1 MIVPRNLAELLAND
15 PLEPVQRVIVQT
27 LSALL
32 TDVRVVAHPGRV
44 DLSEL
49 LAKSVATAP
58 GIGIG
63 WSRVR
68 RAMYVDGSFGALVEW
83 VAYIVVEAKL
93 VSGKRVE
100 KEAIGLAIGGQL
112 LRILADGEKCFWGR
126 PGIMPPERQPEPD
139 LKPLFTVRD
148 AANATAYYTVTWT
161 QIVADVGTSLF
172 DERPIGRF
180 DPETIAVSFPD
191 DPHVAKAVA
200 MLAEQEGDDG

>member
-1 MIVPRNLAELLAND
+1 MIEPRTLSQLLTD
-15 PLEPVQRVIVQT
+15 DSLEPVQRAIVQT

-32 TDVRVVAHPGRV
+32 PDVRVVAHPGRV

-68 RAMYVDGSFGALVEW
+68 RAMHVDGSFGALVEW
-83 VAYIVVEAKL
+83 VAYIVTEAKL

-100 KEAIGLAIGGQL
+100 KEAIGLAIGGQV
-112 LRILADGEKCFWGR
+112 LRVLADGEKCFWGR
-126 PGIMPPERQPEPD
+126 SGILPPERQPEPD

-161 QIVADVGTSLF
+161 QIVADIGTSLF
-172 DERPIGRF
+172 AEQALGRF
-180 DPETIAVSFPD
+180 DPGTIAVSYPD
-191 DPHVAKAVA
+191 DPHVARAIA
-200 MLAEQEGDDG
+200 ALADQDDADD